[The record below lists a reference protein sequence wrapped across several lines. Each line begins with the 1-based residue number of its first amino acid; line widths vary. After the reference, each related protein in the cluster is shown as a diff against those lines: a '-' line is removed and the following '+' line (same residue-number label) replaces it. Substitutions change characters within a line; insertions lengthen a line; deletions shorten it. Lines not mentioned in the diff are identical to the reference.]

1 MKKLLAFFLVSV
13 LMLLA
18 VACGMSPN
26 DGKIPGEGDP
36 TIDNGTAGD
45 QNTPGDM
52 IPDQSGEN
60 NTSTSYQ
67 NANELLEKIWTQH
80 SDAERFPI
88 MGGDYD
94 NIVDNA
100 PGAFD
105 LSHPEAA
112 ANLDSLYAFPPA
124 EIGKIDSAAGMI
136 HGMNANIFT
145 CGAFR
150 IKQGNDINACAE
162 QIKNHVLSKQFLC
175 GSPENLAILSLPG
188 NYLISVF
195 GTTDAVTSFV
205 QKTKGLIDDV
215 TVVTEQQIAR

>member
-1 MKKLLAFFLVSV
+1 MKKILAFFLASA
-13 LMLLA
+13 LLLLA
-18 VACGMSPN
+18 VACGMSPD

-36 TIDNGTAGD
+36 TADNENTQD

-52 IPDQSGEN
+52 MPDQSGEN
-60 NTSTSYQ
+60 NTSTTYQ
-67 NANELLEKIWTQH
+67 NAQELLTGIWAQYSET
-80 SDAERFPI
+80 ERFPI

-100 PGAFD
+100 PGTFD
-105 LSHPEAA
+105 LSHAEAA
-112 ANLDSLYAFPPA
+112 ANLDSLYAFPP
-124 EIGKIDSAAGMI
+124 EEMSKIDSAAGMI

-150 IKQGNDINACAE
+150 IKQGNDLNACAE
-162 QIKNHVLSKQFLC
+162 QIKNHILNKQFIC
-175 GSPENLAILSLPG
+175 GSPEKLAILSLPG
-188 NYLISVF
+188 HYLISVF

-205 QKTKGLIDDV
+205 QKTKGWMDGV